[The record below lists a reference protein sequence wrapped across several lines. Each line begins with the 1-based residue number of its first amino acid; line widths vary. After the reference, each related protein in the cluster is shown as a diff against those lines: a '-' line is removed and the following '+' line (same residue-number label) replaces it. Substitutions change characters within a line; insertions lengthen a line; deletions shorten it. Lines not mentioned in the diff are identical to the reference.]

1 MALKDMRKKTDI
13 QKLLDNPGSSG
24 TVDIPA
30 GEYEGNFIVS
40 KSCTINGN
48 GSVLWNSS
56 GPVLVIAAE
65 NVTVNNI
72 KIELTSDNIP
82 YEQMVSVYCKYG
94 DTKFSDVE
102 INGMLLGIKGEEQ
115 YWGFPRIV
123 DLGKLP
129 AEREQSFALELYAPV
144 EADIRGEL
152 YNVNLSADSLAVGFN
167 TVTLTIGKI
176 RSGSL
181 LYGCIRIRSA
191 VERKIIISGEIGGED
206 EPMSANYMLCS
217 IQRDAPIRHSEML
230 ERLDPVQL
238 ATMPEPEAETV
249 ESSYEP
255 LDEAGT
261 YGGESGGTEENV
273 LIPSGKRIPLSMKQ
287 YKIELLYKSAKT
299 DIDMDGYLFM
309 LNSGG
314 TVSSDKRMIFFG
326 NDRSDCGSVH
336 YLNAADK
343 RAVFIDFGAV
353 PKDVERMVM
362 LFSIYGNKPDQL
374 FSMLEDAEVSVLC
387 ENGVHMHM
395 PLEKGIQCRTI
406 LALGFEKTGGVW
418 EMISSGKGVSMS
430 LADICRSYGVTVLS

>member
-1 MALKDMRKKTDI
+1 MAENNI
-13 QKLLDNPGSSG
+13 QRLLDNPRGSG
-24 TVDIPA
+24 VVNIPA
-30 GEYEGNFIVS
+30 GEYEGSFIVN

-48 GSVLWNSS
+48 GAVLCNSS

-72 KIELTSDNIP
+72 KVELTSDGIS

-102 INGMLLGIKGEEQ
+102 INGMLLGIEGEEQ
-115 YWGFPRIV
+115 YWGLPRTV
-123 DLGKLP
+123 SLGRLP

-144 EADIRGEL
+144 EAEISGEL
-152 YNVNLSADSLAVGFN
+152 YNVSLSADTLSAGFN
-167 TVTLTIGKI
+167 TVTLTVGKV

-181 LYGCIRIRSA
+181 IHGYIRIRSA
-191 VERKIIISGEIGGED
+191 VERKILISGEIGDEN
-206 EPMSANYMLCS
+206 EPMSAGYMLCS
-217 IQRDAPIRHSEML
+217 IQRDAPIRHGEML

-238 ATMPEPEAETV
+238 ATLPEPEPETV

-255 LDEAGT
+255 IDEPVT
-261 YGGESGGTEENV
+261 YSGESGYKEENV
-273 LIPSGKRIPLSMKQ
+273 LIPSGKRIPLSLKQ
-287 YKIELLYKSAKT
+287 YKIELLYSSARMSA
-299 DIDMDGYLFM
+299 DIDGYLFM
-309 LNSGG
+309 LNENG

-326 NDRSDCGSVH
+326 NDRSDCGSVK

-343 RAVFIDFGAV
+343 RSMYIDFGRV
-353 PKDVERMVM
+353 PRDVTRMVM

-374 FSMLEDAEVSVLC
+374 FSMLDDAEISVLC

-406 LALGFEKTGGVW
+406 LALGFEKTDGVW
-418 EMISSGKGVSMS
+418 EMISSGKGVAMS
-430 LADICRSYGVTVLS
+430 LADICRSYGVTVIS

>member
-1 MALKDMRKKTDI
+1 MAQNVSRTGTDI
-13 QKLLDNPGSSG
+13 QKLLDSPDSSG
-24 TVDIPA
+24 QVNIPA
-30 GEYEGNFIVS
+30 GEYEGKFIVT
-40 KSCTINGN
+40 KSCTVNGN

-65 NVTVNNI
+65 NVTVKNI
-72 KIELTSDNIP
+72 KVELTSDNIP

-217 IQRDAPIRHSEML
+217 VQRDAPIRHSEML
-230 ERLDPVQL
+230 ERLDPVRL
-238 ATMPEPEAETV
+238 ATMPEPEPETV

-255 LDEAGT
+255 LDEAVT

-299 DIDMDGYLFM
+299 EIDMDGYLFM
-309 LNSGG
+309 LNGSG
-314 TVSSDKRMIFFG
+314 TVSSDRRMIYFR
-326 NDRSDCGSVH
+326 NDHSDCGSVH
-336 YLNAADK
+336 YLDAEDK
-343 RAVFIDFGAV
+343 RAMFIDFGTV

-362 LFSIYGNKPDQL
+362 LFSIYGSRPDQL

>member
-1 MALKDMRKKTDI
+1 MQENTDI
-13 QKLLDNPGSSG
+13 QKLLDSPDSSG
-24 TVDIPA
+24 TVDIPT
-30 GEYEGNFIVS
+30 GEYEGKFIVT

-115 YWGFPRIV
+115 YWGLPRIV
-123 DLGKLP
+123 DLGRIP
-129 AEREQSFALELYAPV
+129 AEREQSFALELYAPI

-152 YNVNLSADSLAVGFN
+152 YNVNLSADSLAAGFN

-191 VERKIIISGEIGGED
+191 VERKIIISGED

-230 ERLDPVQL
+230 ERLDPVRL

-249 ESSYEP
+249 ESVYEP
-255 LDEAGT
+255 LDEAVT
-261 YGGESGGTEENV
+261 YDVESGGTEENV

-287 YKIELLYKSAKT
+287 YKIELLYKAAKT
-299 DIDMDGYLFM
+299 GIDMDGYLFM

-343 RAVFIDFGAV
+343 RAMFIDFGAV
-353 PKDVERMVM
+353 PKDVVRMVM

-374 FSMLEDAEVSVLC
+374 FSMLNEAEVSVLC

-406 LALGFEKTGGVW
+406 LALGFEKMGGVW
-418 EMISSGKGVSMS
+418 EMISSGKGVSMA

>member
-1 MALKDMRKKTDI
+1 MAENNI
-13 QKLLDNPGSSG
+13 QRLLDNPRGSG
-24 TVDIPA
+24 VVNIPA
-30 GEYEGNFIVS
+30 GEYEGSFIVN

-48 GSVLWNSS
+48 GAVLCNSS

-72 KIELTSDNIP
+72 KVELTSDGIP

-102 INGMLLGIKGEEQ
+102 INGMLLGIEGEEQ
-115 YWGFPRIV
+115 YWGLPRTV
-123 DLGKLP
+123 SLGRLP

-144 EADIRGEL
+144 EAEISGEL
-152 YNVNLSADSLAVGFN
+152 YNVSLSADTLSAGFN
-167 TVTLTIGKI
+167 TVTLTVGKV

-181 LYGCIRIRSA
+181 IYGYIRIRSA
-191 VERKIIISGEIGGED
+191 VERKILISGEIGDEN
-206 EPMSANYMLCS
+206 EPMSAGYMLCS
-217 IQRDAPIRHSEML
+217 IQRDAPIRHGEML

-238 ATMPEPEAETV
+238 ATLPEPEQETV

-255 LDEAGT
+255 IDEPVT
-261 YGGESGGTEENV
+261 YGGDSGYKEENV
-273 LIPSGKRIPLSMKQ
+273 LIPSGKRIPLSLKQ
-287 YKIELLYKSAKT
+287 YKIELLYSSARTVT
-299 DIDMDGYLFM
+299 DIDGYLFM
-309 LNSGG
+309 LNESG

-326 NDRSDCGSVH
+326 NDCSDCGSVK

-343 RAVFIDFGAV
+343 RSMYIDFGRV
-353 PKDVERMVM
+353 PRDVTRMVM

-374 FSMLEDAEVSVLC
+374 FSMLDDAEISVLC

-406 LALGFEKTGGVW
+406 LALGFEKTDGVW
-418 EMISSGKGVSMS
+418 EMISSGKGVAMS
-430 LADICRSYGVTVLS
+430 LADICRSYGVTVIS